1 MCRNTEVFVWMYL
14 IFSCAVAAVSVVVF
28 IIFYEDQMSS
38 FVEIILLFAVN
49 VTALLHSF
57 H

>member
-1 MCRNTEVFVWMYL
+1 MWMYL